1 MFTYCSCP
9 LLPSTD
15 NPPTEWTLIEFM
27 NERPILYE
35 RLFLS
40 LIKCCRTIIKTN
52 VNPVSISHHLQF
64 VWMSFFALSSPIS
77 PGDIMLLCNTA
88 ILICMYLM
96 CDRAAVWWGKPNL
109 FPICF
114 YAPGLLCKP
123 CCERIWMN
131 TTDSQQVAL
140 RGCTGNQATQAG
152 FWCVV
157 CPLSPVNTH
166 THI

>member
-15 NPPTEWTLIEFM
+15 NPLTEWSLIEFM
-27 NERPILYE
+27 NERRISYE

-40 LIKCCRTIIKTN
+40 LIKSCGTIIKLMWIQYPYLIIYSLRMN
-52 VNPVSISHHLQF
+52 VIFCFIFSH
-64 VWMSFFALSSPIS
+64 SS
-77 PGDIMLLCNTA
+77 GDITLLCNTA
-88 ILICMYLM
+88 ILIGMYFL

-114 YAPGLLCKP
+114 YAPDLLCKP

-131 TTDSQQVAL
+131 TSDSQQVAL

-157 CPLSPVNTH
+157 CPLSPKPC
-166 THI
+166 